1 MDPAYELVD
10 FGQTTSTSVLRRHLF
25 ESHLD
30 LWIAA
35 CDNMKIKITAKE
47 ALPVIEAY
55 RQEPQKTQLEAAR
68 PEFSKEAFLDALVE
82 FIVADDQVS
91 FNSINIFFTNN
102 VVVIECC

>member
-35 CDNMKIKITAKE
+35 CDDMKIRITAKE

-55 RQEPQKTQLEAAR
+55 RQEPQQTQLEAAR

-91 FNSINIFFTNN
+91 LILSIFSLLIML
-102 VVVIECC
+102 